1 MLQFNFPKDFG
12 NDKEVD
18 LTFRSFLSEKN
29 LNVKKRTSSMATS
42 ISLKCVALKKRP
54 KMLSYVEEQT
64 DNKEVD
70 EPLSHLL
77 DMDLDVDCETSGGLN
92 RDAILLTPGRET
104 NYDPT

>member
-1 MLQFNFPKDFG
+1 
-12 NDKEVD
+12 
-18 LTFRSFLSEKN
+18 
-29 LNVKKRTSSMATS
+29 
-42 ISLKCVALKKRP
+42 
-54 KMLSYVEEQT
+54 MLSYVEEQT

-92 RDAILLTPGRET
+92 RDTILLTPGRET